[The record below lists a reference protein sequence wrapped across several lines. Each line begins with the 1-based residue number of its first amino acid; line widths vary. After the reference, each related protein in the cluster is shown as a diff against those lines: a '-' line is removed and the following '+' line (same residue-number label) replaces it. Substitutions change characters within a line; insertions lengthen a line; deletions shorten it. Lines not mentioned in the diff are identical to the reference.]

1 VLVVSDEVTVP
12 SISADG
18 PRKRVG
24 PVRGGRLRFLLGDR
38 LTPVVALVVVSVFT
52 GLTESAIL
60 TLIAQVAAALVDGA
74 TRLRLDLGPVHAT
87 STVRSLLFVGLA
99 LAVGRL
105 ALVVPLSILPAQ
117 IAADVQQRLRLALF
131 SAFTRASWETQSRD
145 REGQLQEL
153 IGNQVGQ
160 ATGGALN
167 ATQLLTAVVTV
178 GVLMISALVL
188 NAVAALFVLVTAVL
202 LFILLRPFNELG
214 VRRARALSQAQ
225 LNVAHGISEATRV
238 AEETHVFGVDGAQR
252 TRMDGLLGAMR
263 ALFYRTQMLANFVP
277 NVYRS
282 LVYVV
287 VLAGLGVL
295 TLVHASHVA
304 ALGAVVLL
312 LVRAA
317 GYGQAAQGSYAVV
330 RQALPF
336 VERLQ
341 EAVVRYSAST
351 PARVDRRLGEV
362 QSVSFDDVSFAY
374 ATGRPVLSEITFA
387 VAKGEAIG
395 IVGPSGAGKS
405 TLVQLLLRLRTADAG
420 RYLVN
425 GIPAEDVADV
435 DWHSRVAYVPQESRL
450 LHTSVRDNIR
460 YYRAIDDAEV
470 ERAARLARVHEDI
483 VTWAN
488 GYDTI
493 VGPRAD
499 AVSGGQQ
506 QRICIARALCGRP
519 EILILD
525 EPTSAL
531 DPRSESLLQESLQ
544 GLKATLTLFVV
555 AHRISTLNICTRI
568 MVIEHGKIAAFDTA
582 ENLRLRSAYF
592 RSAAALATGTRQP

>member
-1 VLVVSDEVTVP
+1 MVVSGEVAVP
-12 SISADG
+12 SSSAD
-18 PRKRVG
+18 RLLKRVG
-24 PVRGGRLRFLLGDR
+24 PLRGGRLRFLLGDR
-38 LTPVVALVVVSVFT
+38 LSPVVGLVVVSVFA

-60 TLIAQVAAALVDGA
+60 TLIAQAAAALVDG
-74 TRLRLDLGPVHAT
+74 TKRITLDVGPVHAT
-87 STVRSLLFVGLA
+87 STVRALLLVGLA
-99 LAVGRL
+99 LAIGRL
-105 ALVVPLSILPAQ
+105 VLVVPLSVLPAQ
-117 IAADVQQRLRLALF
+117 IAADVQQRLRFALF

-167 ATQLLTAVVTV
+167 ATQLLTAVVTLA
-178 GVLMISALVL
+178 VLMISALVL
-188 NAVAALFVLVTAVL
+188 NAVAAMFVLVTAVL
-202 LFILLRPFNELG
+202 LFMLLRPFNDLG
-214 VRRARALSQAQ
+214 ARRARALSQAQ

-252 TRMDGLLGAMR
+252 ARMEGLLAAMR

-317 GYGQAAQGSYAVV
+317 GYGQSAQGSYAVV

-341 EAVVRYSAST
+341 EAVIRYSASAPT
-351 PARVDRRLGEV
+351 RSNRRLGNV
-362 QSVSFDDVSFAY
+362 QSVTFDGISFAY
-374 ATGRPVLSEITFA
+374 TPGRPVLSGITFE
-387 VAKGEAIG
+387 VANGEAIG

-405 TLVQLLLRLRTADAG
+405 TLVQLLLRLRSASAG

-425 GIPAEDVADV
+425 GIPVEDVADV

-460 YYRAIDDAEV
+460 YYRAIDDAEI
-470 ERAARLARVHEDI
+470 ERAARLARVHDDI

-499 AVSGGQQ
+499 ACRVVSSSASASPGRSVRDRRFLFLMSPRAHWTRDRRAFCKSRCTGLRRRSLYLLS
-506 QRICIARALCGRP
+506 RIACQL
-519 EILILD
+519 
-525 EPTSAL
+525 
-531 DPRSESLLQESLQ
+531 
-544 GLKATLTLFVV
+544 
-555 AHRISTLNICTRI
+555 
-568 MVIEHGKIAAFDTA
+568 
-582 ENLRLRSAYF
+582 
-592 RSAAALATGTRQP
+592 

>member
-1 VLVVSDEVTVP
+1 M
-12 SISADG
+12 
-18 PRKRVG
+18 
-24 PVRGGRLRFLLGDR
+24 RGGRLRFLLGDR
-38 LTPVVALVVVSVFT
+38 PTPVVALVVVSVFT

-60 TLIAQVAAALVDGA
+60 TLIAQAAAALVDGT
-74 TRLRLDLGPVHAT
+74 TRISLDLGPVHAT
-87 STVRSLLFVGLA
+87 STVRALLFVGLA
-99 LAVGRL
+99 LAIGRL

-131 SAFTRASWETQSRD
+131 SAFTSASWETQSRD

-202 LFILLRPFNELG
+202 LFMFLRPFNELG

-252 TRMDGLLGAMR
+252 ARMEGLLGAMR
-263 ALFYRTQMLANFVP
+263 ALFYRTQMLTNFVP

-317 GYGQAAQGSYAVV
+317 GYGQSAQGSYAVV

-351 PARVDRRLGEV
+351 PVRVDRRLGEV
-362 QSVSFDDVSFAY
+362 QSLSFDDVSFAY
-374 ATGRPVLSEITFA
+374 VTGRPVLSEITFA

-506 QRICIARALCGRP
+506 QRICIARALCARP

-555 AHRISTLNICTRI
+555 AHRMSTLNICTRI
-568 MVIEHGKIAAFDTA
+568 MVIEHGRIAAFDTA
-582 ENLRLRSAYF
+582 ENLRLRSTYF